1 MFRMKRTKAKHT
13 QRLLTIM
20 KKKFTR
26 LEKSYPSTSKT
37 TSKIPVSTR
46 PGTNAQHYWALVSG
60 LVRAGVFWWM
70 EAYKDL

>member
-1 MFRMKRTKAKHT
+1 MFRTKRTKAKHT

-26 LEKSYPSTSKT
+26 LEKSYPSTSK
-37 TSKIPVSTR
+37 ILVSTR
-46 PGTNAQHYWALVSG
+46 PGTNAQHYWALVPG